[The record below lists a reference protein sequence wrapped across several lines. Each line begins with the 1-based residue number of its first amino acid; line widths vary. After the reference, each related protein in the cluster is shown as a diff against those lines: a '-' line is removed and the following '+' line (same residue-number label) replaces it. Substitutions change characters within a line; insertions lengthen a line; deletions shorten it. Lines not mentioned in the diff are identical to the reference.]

1 MWSLVFVVVA
11 VSLIVV
17 GAARL
22 AEATGFH
29 PRLDDRRNEVGVA
42 DPSVDLPRS
51 LTRPGAPSDAGGPG
65 RQ

>member
-1 MWSLVFVVVA
+1 
-11 VSLIVV
+11 VV

-42 DPSVDLPRS
+42 DPSVDPPRS

>member
-1 MWSLVFVVVA
+1 MWSLVLVVVA

-29 PRLDDRRNEVGVA
+29 PRRDDQPNDGDIA
-42 DPSVDLPRS
+42 DPSVDPPRS
-51 LTRPGAPSDAGGPG
+51 LAHPGAPSDAVT
-65 RQ
+65 R